1 MSKKTPPWSRLI
13 ILVMIFFA
21 LACRIGTELF
31 PVTTAS
37 SQPTGDRQPPLSSPI
52 PLTPAS
58 SGGEASPSTPFLQ
71 GEEGRTFYVSPTG
84 NNANPGTRQ
93 QPWRTPGFAS
103 RQLSPGDTLMI
114 LGGRYVLSDYDADI
128 LTPPSGRADAWI
140 TIRGEEN
147 ERPILAGRGNL
158 LTAINLSG
166 VQYVRIQNLE
176 ITHDDQA
183 QGQVAWFRE
192 GIEILGAPAAHL
204 LLEGLYIHH
213 VDEFGLNLQDV
224 EDLQILDS
232 RIEYTGFGALG
243 GPAGESGG
251 WRNVVIRNTSLSWSG
266 HYYQG
271 GDGTNRP
278 YDRPDGF
285 GIEPSQGPILIEGVI
300 AEHNYGDGIDSKA
313 ANTIIRRAIVAN
325 NSCDGVKLWG
335 SNSRIENTLIYGRGD
350 SNPEVTPWSA
360 IVIAPEEQPNTS
372 FEIVNVTVDD
382 ALGQNYLLQMQ
393 YDYPQVPTSITIRN
407 TIFSGRGRNSPLYL
421 SPASLF
427 AIDHTLFYFPQTESP
442 LVHGDTSYTCE
453 QLSALGDANL
463 CGDPLFVKPAWGET
477 GDYHLQADSP
487 AINTG
492 TSTAAP
498 TVDLENRP
506 RDAFPDL
513 GAYEFWSASA
523 WQFLP
528 LVMGKLLQ

>member
-1 MSKKTPPWSRLI
+1 MSKKTSPWSRLI

-21 LACRIGTELF
+21 LACRMGKELF

-37 SQPTGDRQPPLSSPI
+37 SQPTGDRQPPVSSPI
-52 PLTPAS
+52 PFTPAS

-71 GEEGRTFYVSPTG
+71 GEEGRTFYVSPAG
-84 NNANPGTRQ
+84 DNANPGTRQ

-114 LGGRYVLSDYDADI
+114 HGGRYVLSEYDADI

-140 TIRGEEN
+140 TIRGD
-147 ERPILAGRGNL
+147 
-158 LTAINLSG
+158 T
-166 VQYVRIQNLE
+166 
-176 ITHDDQA
+176 
-183 QGQVAWFRE
+183 
-192 GIEILGAPAAHL
+192 
-204 LLEGLYIHH
+204 
-213 VDEFGLNLQDV
+213 
-224 EDLQILDS
+224 
-232 RIEYTGFGALG
+232 
-243 GPAGESGG
+243 
-251 WRNVVIRNTSLSWSG
+251 
-266 HYYQG
+266 
-271 GDGTNRP
+271 
-278 YDRPDGF
+278 
-285 GIEPSQGPILIEGVI
+285 
-300 AEHNYGDGIDSKA
+300 
-313 ANTIIRRAIVAN
+313 
-325 NSCDGVKLWG
+325 
-335 SNSRIENTLIYGRGD
+335 
-350 SNPEVTPWSA
+350 NPEVTSWSA

-382 ALGQNYLLQMQ
+382 ALGQNYLMQVQ

-442 LVHGDTSYTCE
+442 LVHGDTSYTCD

-463 CGDPLFVKPAWGET
+463 CGNPLFVKPAWGET

-523 WQFLP
+523 WRFLP